1 MTDRIPTVEEIDALL
16 PQTQCTKCGYQGCK
30 PYAEAI
36 AQGDAINKCPPGGQA
51 GIRKLAQL
59 LNRPDIPLDT
69 SHGEERIVPL
79 VAYIREPECI
89 GCTKCMQACP
99 VDAIIGAAKLMH
111 TVVTDICTGC
121 DLCVAPCPVDCI
133 DMVPAPQKIPG
144 PGVDKAAVEQERADL
159 ARQHFY
165 RRNQRL
171 AQQAEAKLARRAQH
185 RANTIA
191 NTDDASTNV
200 DSTNVDSINDT
211 NTDNNRTH
219 RISAS
224 VAATL
229 AAVRGHAD
237 AQSSE
242 SRQAQLERALASAQE
257 RFARADAKVHEAE
270 KKSSSQ
276 LPMLQA
282 RREDMRFKLDE
293 ARQKLDALQRE
304 QQFSAA
310 ADKMTA
316 LRQRKSD
323 TDRIANG
330 ISVIE
335 RKIAVLQAGLKHQ
348 AREQRVAMESE
359 LARLRQKLADAQQAL
374 DEHTRDEQSPN
385 DDQSP

>member
-1 MTDRIPTVEEIDALL
+1 MTDRIPTVEDIDALL
-16 PQTQCTKCGYQGCK
+16 PQTQCTKCGYQSCK

-51 GIRKLAQL
+51 GIQKLAQL
-59 LNRPDIPLDT
+59 LDRPEIPLDT
-69 SHGEERIVPL
+69 SHGEERSVPL

-133 DMVPAPQKIPG
+133 DMVPASQKIPA
-144 PGVDKAAVEQERADL
+144 PHEDKAAIDQQRADL

-185 RANTIA
+185 RASTIA
-191 NTDDASTNV
+191 NTDDTSANADSVSNTN
-200 DSTNVDSINDT
+200 IE
-211 NTDNNRTH
+211 NNRTH

-224 VAATL
+224 VAAAL

-237 AQSSE
+237 AQSTE
-242 SRQAQLERALASAQE
+242 SRQAQLERTLASAQE
-257 RFARADAKVHEAE
+257 RFARADTKVREAE

-282 RREDMRFKLDE
+282 RREDMRFKLEE
-293 ARQKLDALQRE
+293 AQQKLDALQRE

-323 TDRIANG
+323 TDRIASG
-330 ISVIE
+330 MGVIE

-374 DEHTRDEQSPN
+374 DEHAQDEQAVNEPSPDN
-385 DDQSP
+385 DQSS